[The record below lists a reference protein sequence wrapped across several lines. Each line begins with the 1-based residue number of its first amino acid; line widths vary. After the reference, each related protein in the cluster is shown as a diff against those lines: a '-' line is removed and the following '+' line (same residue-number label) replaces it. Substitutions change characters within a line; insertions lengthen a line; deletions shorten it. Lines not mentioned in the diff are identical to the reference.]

1 VLPAFGFSSKTMDNV
16 IINAYPAI
24 LLIGYGNELRS
35 DDGIGQRVSNLIA
48 SWKLANLYTL
58 CVHQL
63 TPELAEI
70 LVNFDVAIF
79 VDAYPA
85 TVEQDVQVSPIEL
98 VDTTV
103 TMGHSSNP
111 SYLLALTQAL
121 YGRSPQAWWVTVPG
135 VNFELGET
143 LSPVAEQKIEVALQ
157 QINHLLKTV
166 DSR

>member
-1 VLPAFGFSSKTMDNV
+1 MDNV
-16 IINAYPAI
+16 IINTYPAI

-48 SWKLANLYTL
+48 SWKLENLYTL

-85 TVEQDVQVSPIEL
+85 TVEQDVQVSRE
-98 VDTTV
+98 
-103 TMGHSSNP
+103 
-111 SYLLALTQAL
+111 
-121 YGRSPQAWWVTVPG
+121 
-135 VNFELGET
+135 F
-143 LSPVAEQKIEVALQ
+143 
-157 QINHLLKTV
+157 
-166 DSR
+166 